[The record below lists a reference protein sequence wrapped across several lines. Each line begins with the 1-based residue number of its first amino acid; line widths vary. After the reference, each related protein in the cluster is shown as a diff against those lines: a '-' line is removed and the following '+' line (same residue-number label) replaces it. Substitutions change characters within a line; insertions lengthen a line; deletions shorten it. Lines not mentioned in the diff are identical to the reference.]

1 MGLLN
6 FLVLYEVKIFDEIMP
21 EFWLS
26 FELISRRG
34 LISNWISKLAS
45 VTHALTI
52 TFQKIYLE

>member
-45 VTHALTI
+45 VTH
-52 TFQKIYLE
+52 